1 MRLANT
7 VLDGAQGRTRDSR
20 LTLISQRETGP
31 PPLVE
36 SFPDDPAEADGIA
49 ERIDALV
56 AEGRPASDIAILF
69 RTNSQS
75 EAFEQ
80 ALTYRGIGYS
90 VRGGDR
96 FFERQEV
103 RRAMVSLRAAT
114 RVDQIDPARAVR
126 DVLSQQGWSPQAPR
140 PPAPSGN
147 AGTR

>member
-1 MRLANT
+1 NYRSTPEIVRMANT

-20 LTLISQRETGP
+20 LTLVSQRESGP

-36 SFPDDPAEADGIA
+36 SFPDDPAEADGVA
-49 ERIDALV
+49 ERIEALI
-56 AEGRPASDIAILF
+56 AEGRPASDVAILF

-80 ALTYRGIGYS
+80 ALTFRGIGYL

-96 FFERQEV
+96 FFEPQEV

-114 RVDQIDPARAVR
+114 RVEHIDPARAVR
-126 DVLSQQGWSPQAPR
+126 DILSQQGWSP
-140 PPAPSGN
+140 
-147 AGTR
+147 